1 MDEKNRELLL
11 EDVLKNPEE
20 REKSRLWK
28 AFENYEKSPLWRK
41 FENYRKNL
49 LCLEDV
55 AGRLLSNMKGQG
67 VSFKPEITDR
77 KGRFSQEKLTA
88 FVDGLLSRWA
98 AKQRE
103 GTFTDSSTGESMA
116 EPYIRARQELY
127 GCYLYLVMRCSLNK
141 GDYALM
147 TSSEM
152 KVRTDFAFLLE
163 QAKGI
168 SLSWC
173 VMEWADGSKKN
184 ELFWGYDGEFG
195 LHLYRVLSHPKAGI
209 DNGFD
214 LPGGLP
220 VDYPQFLTDEGNVKR
235 NQLKRIYV
243 GHRPASLAKK
253 AEEAEEELQPD
264 EEDMAGNGA
273 ADEDGGDSEDGY
285 DANGYDIEDGG
296 DDEED
301 YDDNWGQWENYDDVY
316 YEDEYDEAEERRVQK
331 MVDIEYLVNFFEYPE
346 EYVRKCKRFVE
357 LFRQAGSDVLRGF
370 CEDLEEIVALYLA
383 ERDIP
388 PVMDTDKALDVY
400 SGIYDGPC
408 RQAER
413 YTRGIQWKNL

>member
-11 EDVLKNPEE
+11 EDVLKNPEDRE
-20 REKSRLWK
+20 RSRLLK
-28 AFENYEKSPLWRK
+28 AFENYEKSLLWRK
-41 FENYRKNL
+41 FENYQKNL
-49 LCLEDV
+49 RCLEDV
-55 AGRLLSNMKGQG
+55 AGRLLSHMKGQG
-67 VSFKPEITDR
+67 VSFKPEITDE
-77 KGRFSQEKLTA
+77 KGKFSQEKLLA
-88 FVDGLLSRWA
+88 FVDELLSRWA
-98 AKQRE
+98 VKQRE
-103 GTFTDSSTGESMA
+103 GTFTDSSTGESLA

-141 GDYALM
+141 KDYALM

-168 SLSWC
+168 SQSWC
-173 VMEWADGSKKN
+173 VMEETDGSKKN

-195 LHLYRVLSHPKAGI
+195 LHLYRVLSCPAAGI

-214 LPGGLP
+214 LPGKLP
-220 VDYPQFLTDEGNVKR
+220 VDYPEFLTDEGNVKR
-235 NQLKRIYV
+235 NQLKSIYV
-243 GHRPASLAKK
+243 GCRPASLDKK
-253 AEEAEEELQPD
+253 AEETEEEVQPD
-264 EEDMAGNGA
+264 EEDMAGNGV
-273 ADEDGGDSEDGY
+273 ADEDGGDSEDSY
-285 DANGYDIEDGG
+285 DANGY

-301 YDDNWGQWENYDDVY
+301 YDDIWGQWENYDDVY

-331 MVDIEYLVNFFEYPE
+331 MVDIEYLVNYFEYPE

-357 LFRQAGSDVLRGF
+357 LFRQAGHDVLRGF

-388 PVMDTDKALDVY
+388 PVMDTDKALNVY

-413 YTRGIQWKNL
+413 YTRGMQWKNL